1 MFSLVDLVTVPVALC
16 TLFSLLR
23 TKQLISSV
31 TSSSGGAGE
40 EYNFETRVVCWHEFF
55 ALLLDILAI
64 CAAIPCAFSVVRLPQ
79 LVVDLA
85 SAAGDED
92 EWRSACFSN
101 LFLLVPSIFSTG
113 AGVTAVLSVVRTP
126 ALIMDLTESGDL
138 HKAVRPSVRESEHVC
153 VCVCVRARAHK
164 PS

>member
-1 MFSLVDLVTVPVALC
+1 M
-16 TLFSLLR
+16 
-23 TKQLISSV
+23 

-40 EYNFETRVVCWHEFF
+40 EYNIETRIECWKEFF

-101 LFLLVPSIFSTG
+101 LFLLVPSIFSTV
-113 AGVTAVLSVVRTP
+113 AGVTALLSVVRTP

-138 HKAVRPSVRESEHVC
+138 HKAVRPSDLVC
-153 VCVCVRARAHK
+153 V
-164 PS
+164 

>member
-31 TSSSGGAGE
+31 TSSFEDSADE
-40 EYNFETRVVCWHEFF
+40 EYNFATRVVCWQEFF

-64 CAAIPCAFSVVRLPQ
+64 CAAIPCALSVVRLPQ

-113 AGVTAVLSVVRTP
+113 AGVTALLSVVRTP

-153 VCVCVRARAHK
+153 VCARARAHK

>member
-1 MFSLVDLVTVPVALC
+1 MFSLVDLVTAPVALC

-31 TSSSGGAGE
+31 TSSFGGAGE
-40 EYNFETRVVCWHEFF
+40 EYDFETRVVCWHEFF

-64 CAAIPCAFSVVRLPQ
+64 CAAIPCALSVVRLPQ

-85 SAAGDED
+85 SAARDD
-92 EWRSACFSN
+92 DPNEWRRACFSN
-101 LFLLVPSIFSTG
+101 LVLLIPSIFSAG
-113 AGVTAVLSVVRTP
+113 AGVTALLSVVRTP

-138 HKAVRPSVRESEHVC
+138 HKAVGPSDLVC
-153 VCVCVRARAHK
+153 V
-164 PS
+164 